1 MLRHVRHPLYRPSG
15 SAAHPD
21 VGAVSRGISTAKGLS
36 AARPLQPVRAAPP
49 GARAESRSQI
59 QHGRALDRRGVR
71 GSAGRHEGPAGHRR
85 KGGRVAMATK
95 TRTVDVKLSTTGLDS
110 RGRAQ
115 RVPLA
120 TDEAGNIVPFTA
132 PPPLQPELQGEHIL
146 LNLRPHHPATH
157 AVLPPL
163 LALAG

>member
-49 GARAESRSQI
+49 GARAESRGQI

-71 GSAGRHEGPAGHRR
+71 GSACGHEGPARHRR
-85 KGGRVAMATK
+85 KGGRGAMATK
-95 TRTVDVKLSTTGLDS
+95 TPTVDVKVSTTGLDS

-120 TDEAGNIVPFTA
+120 TDEAGNNLPFTA
-132 PPPLQPELQGEHIL
+132 Q
-146 LNLRPHHPATH
+146 A
-157 AVLPPL
+157 
-163 LALAG
+163 ALEAEAQRAAIV